1 MLILERSSQKAIQ
14 TQHSQV
20 WKITIIEYSFYPLRV
35 WLWWMMVSLLFHF
48 GVFFTV
54 CSDECFQCCGHSE
67 GPSLKK
73 SLYSCSCF
81 HNRVCDYIHKH
92 CTCRV
97 QVPCPPETNR
107 TFSAVIG
114 QRYWH
119 FFLQLI
125 SINVGRML
133 QKACVKN
140 SSKLFV
146 SSSNHHF
153 RAKSLP

>member
-14 TQHSQV
+14 TQQSQV